1 MINLNKAKN
10 NPNQRV
16 YSAGRP
22 NVPKTKI
29 NRFVNSSGFIG
40 TFSNQYR
47 PITANNTGVVTGGQR
62 SDVIN
67 YDSIDFS
74 EAGYTTG
81 IKYKK

>member
-1 MINLNKAKN
+1 MNQAKN
-10 NPNQRV
+10 NLNQRV

-22 NVPKTKI
+22 NVSKTKI

-47 PITANNTGVVTGGQR
+47 PITANNTGIAPGAQR

-74 EAGYTTG
+74 DAGYTTG
-81 IKYKK
+81 IKY

>member
-1 MINLNKAKN
+1 VNQAKN

-22 NVPKTKI
+22 NVSKTKI

-47 PITANNTGVVTGGQR
+47 PITANNTGIAPGAQR

-74 EAGYTTG
+74 DAGYTTG
-81 IKYKK
+81 IKY